1 MEPANVP
8 EASVMPDDKS
18 NHDAGKGNKRGQW
31 ANKMEFILAI
41 IGEIIGLGNV
51 WRFPYLCFKNGG
63 GKSCIKTSTLQP
75 WNKKRTTHQ
84 IQFSMYFPH
93 IFLPF
98 RSFFAS
104 LCPVSL
110 HQWNPFVL
118 SGSISGPINWSGWGH
133 MLEKNMPFVWRYC
146 TDCSIS
152 YLEKFKRERQNY
164 NSLWLSL
171 MQPSFS
177 PRLRSRKQCACFLY
191 ADILHRHPGLGLVL
205 LLQFFPLCA
214 PLGQL

>member
-8 EASVMPDDKS
+8 EMNVMPDDKS

-31 ANKMEFILAI
+31 ANKLEFILAI

-63 GKSCIKTSTLQP
+63 GKSCIKTSTIQP
-75 WNKKRTTHQ
+75 WNKTKSTHSISAHSVLITSK
-84 IQFSMYFPH
+84 IQFSIYFPH

-118 SGSISGPINWSGWGH
+118 SGSISRPINWPGWGH

-146 TDCSIS
+146 TDRSIS
-152 YLEKFKRERQNY
+152 YLVKFK
-164 NSLWLSL
+164 L
-171 MQPSFS
+171 
-177 PRLRSRKQCACFLY
+177 
-191 ADILHRHPGLGLVL
+191 
-205 LLQFFPLCA
+205 
-214 PLGQL
+214 